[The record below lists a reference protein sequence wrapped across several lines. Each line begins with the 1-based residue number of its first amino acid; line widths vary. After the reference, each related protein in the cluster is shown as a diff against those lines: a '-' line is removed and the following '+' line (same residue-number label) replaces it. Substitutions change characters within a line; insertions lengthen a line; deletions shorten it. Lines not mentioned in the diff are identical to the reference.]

1 MWCNSKA
8 HTITLNAA
16 ADGLIVIWLHIMLK
30 FRLMSNNILNVYIL
44 SLNIFSTE
52 NQLNQSQWVDPE
64 PDSPEGIRG
73 SVTGQFPD
81 GSRIHTGSGL
91 AWVIF
96 QITPDKPPYHSC
108 WFCPQSKIK
117 LKYVKSICPT
127 YRQLCS
133 SMFILTCLLLLKS
146 WKKFCFFLPS
156 VWNGHYHWPG
166 VSVSVKTEIRL

>member
-1 MWCNSKA
+1 MFTFWAS
-8 HTITLNAA
+8 
-16 ADGLIVIWLHIMLK
+16 
-30 FRLMSNNILNVYIL
+30 
-44 SLNIFSTE
+44 IFFYWKSAKSVSVGGPRTR
-52 NQLNQSQWVDPE
+52 SA
-64 PDSPEGIRG
+64 EGIRG

-91 AWVIF
+91 AWLIF

-117 LKYVKSICPT
+117 LKHLKSICPT
-127 YRQLCS
+127 HRQLYS

-156 VWNGHYHWPG
+156 VWNGHYHWSG
-166 VSVSVKTEIRL
+166 VSVSVKTEIRLKMKSDLSSKSY